1 MIKGNFAETHEKIE
15 NVLTEAGPG
24 ICGLGGT
31 LEGFDCNPYM
41 FDYVF
46 EKAWSYGR
54 GLTPEKYAS
63 ALAERRADGSAAAA
77 EAWNRL
83 ARKI

>member
-1 MIKGNFAETHEKIE
+1 MLKGNFADTHEKIE

-54 GLTPEKYAS
+54 GQHPENGETLRS
-63 ALAERRADGSAAAA
+63 
-77 EAWNRL
+77 
-83 ARKI
+83 